1 MTASLRVGGVVPLTT
16 LDFPDHLACVLFCQ
30 GCGWRC
36 RYCHNPQ
43 LIPACG
49 AQKTSWEEI
58 IGFLEQRAGL
68 LEAVVFSGGEPTLQL
83 ALPDAIAQ
91 VRAMGFKVGL
101 HSAGIKPKLFR
112 QVLPLV
118 DWVGFDIKALPEHS
132 TLITG
137 VEGSGQANWK
147 SLDALLK
154 SGVAHE
160 CRTTVH
166 WQLLDAERLWDM
178 AQRLRYLGVERFA
191 VQCVRTARMLDETL
205 AESRPPYDQ
214 QKLWDRMG
222 QLFPTFVLR
231 G

>member
-1 MTASLRVGGVVPLTT
+1 MSDRLRVGGLVPLTT
-16 LDFPDHLACVLFCQ
+16 VDFPDQLACVLFCQ

-43 LIPACG
+43 LIPARGEQETC
-49 AQKTSWEEI
+49 WNDI
-58 IGFLEQRAGL
+58 LGFLRQRVGL
-68 LEAVVFSGGEPTLQL
+68 LDAVVFSGGEPTLQP
-83 ALPDAIAQ
+83 ALPEAMAE
-91 VRAMGFKVGL
+91 VRALGFKVGL

-137 VEGSGQANWK
+137 VEGSGAANWQ
-147 SLDALLK
+147 SLEHLLG

-166 WQLLDAERLWDM
+166 WRLFDADRLWQM
-178 AQRLRYLGVERFA
+178 ARRLRAQGVERFV
-191 VQCVRTARMLDETL
+191 VQLARNARMLDQSL
-205 AESRPPYDQ
+205 PQSPAPQDLSV
-214 QKLWDRMG
+214 LWRRLDE
-222 QLFPTFVLR
+222 LFPSFLLR
-231 G
+231 D

>member
-1 MTASLRVGGVVPLTT
+1 MNARLRVGGLVPLTT

-36 RYCHNPQ
+36 RYCHNPG

-49 AQKTSWEEI
+49 EQEKPWEDI
-58 IGFLEQRAGL
+58 LCFLRERVGL

-83 ALPDAIAQ
+83 ALPEAIAE
-91 VRAMGFKVGL
+91 VRAMGFKIGL
-101 HSAGIKPKLFR
+101 HSAGIKPRLFN

-132 TLITG
+132 TLVTG
-137 VEGSGQANWK
+137 VEGSGKANWK
-147 SLDALLK
+147 SLEHLLE
-154 SGVAHE
+154 SRVAHE

-166 WQLLDAERLWDM
+166 WQLFDADRLWDL
-178 AQRLRYLGVERFA
+178 AQRLRALGVERFA
-191 VQCVRTARMLDETL
+191 VQCVRTARMLDDSL
-205 AESRPPYDQ
+205 ADSRPPYDQ

-222 QLFPTFVLR
+222 RLFPSFVLR

>member
-1 MTASLRVGGVVPLTT
+1 MNARLRVGGLVPLTT

-36 RYCHNPQ
+36 RYCHNPG
-43 LIPACG
+43 LIPTCG
-49 AQKTSWEEI
+49 EQEKPWEDI
-58 IGFLEQRAGL
+58 LCFLRERVGL

-83 ALPDAIAQ
+83 ALPEAIAE

-101 HSAGIKPKLFR
+101 HSAGIKPRLFN

-137 VEGSGQANWK
+137 VEGSGKTNWK
-147 SLDALLK
+147 SLEHLLESK
-154 SGVAHE
+154 VAHE

-166 WQLLDAERLWDM
+166 WQLFDADRLWDL
-178 AQRLRYLGVERFA
+178 AQRLRALGVERFA
-191 VQCVRTARMLDETL
+191 VQCVRTARMLDDSL
-205 AESRPPYDQ
+205 ADSRPPYDQ

-222 QLFPTFVLR
+222 RLFPSFVLR